1 MDTGKNQLTP
11 VIKEQILQ
19 VLDTTEANMFDC
31 NAVMAIAK
39 REGYDE
45 LADYLMD
52 RKNWK
57 AYSNFIVNGGKS
69 ATDKAE

>member
-1 MDTGKNQLTP
+1 
-11 VIKEQILQ
+11 
-19 VLDTTEANMFDC
+19 MFDC